1 MAAKKKSLKEQ
12 VYTNIF
18 NDLVVE
24 RFPPDEF
31 LTEKQFIELY
41 GVSKAPVREALIELC
56 NEGILRSIPRLGYQI
71 IPVTRKDISNST
83 ELRLLIEINAFRNMS
98 ESFGDEMLEK
108 IKTLNKNW
116 MEDVITGNIDVQRR
130 WMHNTLFHTTMC
142 SFGGNE
148 MAVDMI
154 AKLIKLEWRAYA
166 HMLNTPEKQD
176 KFFNNSEKKYHIE
189 IEHAL
194 MERDFNRAEQLLH
207 DDIATIGKELFL

>member
-1 MAAKKKSLKEQ
+1 MAAKKMSLKEQ
-12 VYTNIF
+12 VYTKIF

-71 IPVTRKDISNST
+71 IPVTQKDITNST
-83 ELRLLIEINAFRNMS
+83 ELRLLIEMNAFRKMS
-98 ESFGDEMLEK
+98 ESFNEEMLEK
-108 IKTLNKNW
+108 IRTLNKNW
-116 MEDVITGNIDVQRR
+116 MEDVQKR

-142 SFGGNE
+142 SFGGNDL
-148 MAVDMI
+148 AVDVI

-166 HMLNTPEKQD
+166 HMLSTPEKQD

-194 MERDFNRAEQLLH
+194 MERNFEKAEQLLH

>member
-1 MAAKKKSLKEQ
+1 MAAKKISLKEQ
-12 VYTNIF
+12 VYTKIF

-83 ELRLLIEINAFRNMS
+83 ELRLLIEMNAFEKMS
-98 ESFGDEMLEK
+98 ASFRDEMLEK

-142 SFGGNE
+142 SFGGND

-166 HMLNTPEKQD
+166 HMLNTPEKQE

-194 MERDFNRAEQLLH
+194 EDRDFDRAKQLLH
-207 DDIATIGKELFL
+207 EDIATIGKELFL

>member
-1 MAAKKKSLKEQ
+1 MAAKKISLKEQ
-12 VYTNIF
+12 VYTKIF

-83 ELRLLIEINAFRNMS
+83 ELRLLIEMNAFEKMS
-98 ESFGDEMLEK
+98 ASFRDEMLEK

-142 SFGGNE
+142 SFGGND

-166 HMLNTPEKQD
+166 HMLNTPEKQE

-194 MERDFNRAEQLLH
+194 EDQDFDRAKQLLH
-207 DDIATIGKELFL
+207 EDIATIGKELFL

>member
-1 MAAKKKSLKEQ
+1 MAAKKISLKEQ
-12 VYTNIF
+12 VYTKIF

-83 ELRLLIEINAFRNMS
+83 ELRLLIEMNAFEKMS
-98 ESFGDEMLEK
+98 ASFRDEMLEK

-142 SFGGNE
+142 SFGGND

-166 HMLNTPEKQD
+166 HMLNTPEKQE

-194 MERDFNRAEQLLH
+194 ENRDFDRAKQLLH
-207 DDIATIGKELFL
+207 EDIATIGKELFL

>member
-1 MAAKKKSLKEQ
+1 MAAKKISLKEQ
-12 VYTNIF
+12 VYTKIF

-83 ELRLLIEINAFRNMS
+83 ELRLLIEMNAFEKMS
-98 ESFGDEMLEK
+98 ASFRDEMLEK

-142 SFGGNE
+142 SFGGND

-166 HMLNTPEKQD
+166 HMLNTPEKQE

-194 MERDFNRAEQLLH
+194 EDQDFDRAKQLMH
-207 DDIATIGKELFL
+207 EDIATIGKELFL

>member
-1 MAAKKKSLKEQ
+1 MAAKKMSLKEQ

-24 RFPPDEF
+24 RFPTDEF
-31 LTEKQFIELY
+31 LTEKQFMELY

-83 ELRLLIEINAFRNMS
+83 ELRLLIEINAFRTMAA
-98 ESFGDEMLEK
+98 SFDEEKLEK
-108 IKTLNKNW
+108 IRTLNKKW
-116 MEDVITGNIDVQRR
+116 MEDVITGNIDVQKR

-142 SFGGNE
+142 SFGGNDL
-148 MAVDMI
+148 AVDVI
-154 AKLIKLEWRAYA
+154 SKLIKLEWRAYA
-166 HMLNTPEKQD
+166 HMLNTAEKQE

-194 MERDFNRAEQLLH
+194 EERDFDRAEQLLH